1 MDNGYR
7 FILEKGSKKHPCP
20 ACGKKTFV
28 RYVDTETGD
37 YLPADEYGR
46 CDRSEHCGYH
56 LNPYKDGYAKAVTSS
71 QGGAAGGN
79 STSIL
84 YLYSKL
90 QNPKAGGI
98 ATEKQAFIPNAIL
111 DATIRNGY
119 DQNVFIQNL
128 ISRVPH
134 RIPKE
139 DVLNI
144 CQMYKLGTVAKGC
157 RSGAITIPYI
167 DHEER
172 TRFIQVKTFDESCHT
187 TPGGTDS
194 LTSII
199 ERDAKAKGKTVPD
212 WLTAYNRNELKVS
225 CLFGAHLLKRFPTN
239 KIALVEAPKTA
250 IIGTLF
256 FGIPETPEDL
266 LWLAVYS
273 RDTLTIEKCK
283 PLQGR
288 TVLLFPDLSKDGSTF
303 KLWQTKAHEIMKAL
317 PGTRIV
323 VSDLL
328 ERTCS
333 GEDRIKGNDLADYLL
348 QMDWRNLRGAWR
360 QKKHAEERKPETVI
374 SKPEQI
380 NPIGTK
386 ISKEIPYVS
395 KSSFIPGTW
404 SGEIE
409 KIETFFSVPHTL
421 DNKILLDG
429 IYPVNDIKAF
439 LSANL
444 EPAKAQNGNPTYRP
458 YLNRVRSLMDFLK
471 GNTEKINDPGGSISL
486 HNVTALA
493 LTNQ

>member
-1 MDNGYR
+1 MSKEYR
-7 FILEKGSKKHPCP
+7 FTLDKTSKKHPCP

-37 YLPADEYGR
+37 YLAAYEYGR

-56 LNPYKDGYAKAVTSS
+56 LNPYKDGYAKAVT
-71 QGGAAGGN
+71 GGQNNPVGGD

-90 QNPKAGGI
+90 KNPKAGGI
-98 ATEKQAFIPNAIL
+98 ATDKQAFIPNEII

-119 DQNVFIQNL
+119 DQNTFIQNL
-128 ISRVPH
+128 INRVPH

-139 DVLNI
+139 DVFSI

-172 TRFIQVKTFDESCHT
+172 TRFIQVKTFDHTSHT
-187 TPGGTDS
+187 TGTDS

-199 ERDAKAKGKTVPD
+199 GRDAKAKGKTVPD
-212 WLTAYNRNELKVS
+212 WLMAYNRNELKVS

-250 IIGTLF
+250 IIGTLY

-273 RDTLTIEKCK
+273 RDALTIEKCK

-288 TVLLFPDLSKDGSTF
+288 TVFMFPDASKDGSSF
-303 KLWQTKAHEIMKAL
+303 EKWVKQAHEIMKAL

-333 GEDRIKGNDLADYLL
+333 TEDKIKGNDLADYLL

-360 QKKHAEERKPETVI
+360 QKKQAEERKPEPVI
-374 SKPEQI
+374 SKPEQVT
-380 NPIGTK
+380 PIGTK
-386 ISKEIPYVS
+386 ISKEIPCVS
-395 KSSFIPGTW
+395 KSSFTPGTW
-404 SGEIE
+404 TSEIE
-409 KIETFFSVPHTL
+409 TVETFFSAPHTL
-421 DNKILLDG
+421 DDKILLDG

-458 YLNRVRSLMDFLK
+458 YLNRVRSLMQFLK
-471 GNTEKINDPGGSISL
+471 GNTEKINDPGGPISL
-486 HNVTALA
+486 HNVTTLA
-493 LTNQ
+493 LT